1 MIKLNLKWKLN
12 DEDKIRVFNIL
23 FVMSYEV
30 CVFCYIDILLD
41 FYLNLGGFLVW
52 LRSIWF
58 VFGSIFVGL
67 EGGYEMF
74 SFVNENWI
82 YWVVLFFFFDWG
94 LRFLVRVVGEG
105 DRGYFWKWEFFV
117 DRIIFYR
124 SGDNIRYRF
133 FERKKFLLYIY

>member
-1 MIKLNLKWKLN
+1 
-12 DEDKIRVFNIL
+12 
-23 FVMSYEV
+23 
-30 CVFCYIDILLD
+30 
-41 FYLNLGGFLVW
+41 
-52 LRSIWF
+52 
-58 VFGSIFVGL
+58 
-67 EGGYEMF
+67 MF

-94 LRFLVRVVGEG
+94 LRFVVRVVGEG

-133 FERKKFLLYIY
+133 FERKKYLLYFYLFK